1 MKTQAQ
7 RKYQETES
15 RKGKFSR
22 SATLK
27 GNHNS
32 TQNRHAKSLGRR
44 EEAVYLLK
52 TGRYTQEQV
61 AVKLQISVRTVKR
74 YVAADRDGRYE
85 SPDQLLLF

>member
-7 RKYQETES
+7 RKYRETES
-15 RKGKFSR
+15 RKGKFTESASR
-22 SATLK
+22 A

-32 TQNRHAKSLGRR
+32 IQIRHAKSLGRR

-74 YVAADRDGRYE
+74 YVAADKNGRYE